1 MDPMEEN
8 VFLEEHMKL
17 TFGVMNDL
25 RKRKELCD
33 IVLHVGEL
41 QIHAHKLVLA
51 SFSPYFYAMFTND
64 VVESRQNSITL
75 KSMDPRSVELL
86 TEFAY
91 TAQIKIT
98 EENVQYLLPVACI
111 LQILPVK
118 KACCDFLQSQLDPS
132 NCIGIK
138 DFAEIYGCVDLTKA
152 AEKFMFRHFL
162 QVSESEEFEDLS
174 KERLLDFISRDE
186 LFVKSEDEVLAAL
199 LRWVTHDLKGRTREL
214 KDLLSYIRVPFV
226 STSYLKSLIQCCE
239 QGLRSE
245 FKQVLIDAF
254 SDAKRVSTLRT
265 IHKRRPPGPTV
276 MFFAGGYLRRSLDV
290 LECFDPLTL
299 KWTILSPL
307 SVPKSGLGAAYVD
320 NMLFIIGGRNNTS
333 SGNIDTASVDRY
345 DPLRDEWRPV
355 KPLSV
360 PRNRLGVAAI
370 DGFIYAIGGGNG
382 NSCHTSVE
390 RYDPKQDEW
399 TSVMPLN
406 FPRIGV
412 AVAVLGRKLYA
423 AGGFDGRNRLRSVEC
438 YDVDTDLW
446 KLVSPL
452 VEHRSGAGAASL
464 NNYVYAIG
472 GYNGETQLN
481 SVERYDQS
489 SDNWTVISPLIHRRS
504 ALSATVLCGKLYVVG
519 GYDGEG
525 FLNTLEEY
533 IPDEDRW
540 QLVSSMNLGRSG
552 AGIAVGW
559 KPAFN

>member
-8 VFLEEHMKL
+8 IFLEEHMKL
-17 TFGVMNDL
+17 TFGIMNDL

-33 IVLHVGEL
+33 VVLCVGEL
-41 QIHAHKLVLA
+41 EIYAHKVVLA

-75 KSMDPRSVELL
+75 KSMDPRSVEILI
-86 TEFAY
+86 EFAY

-111 LQILPVK
+111 LQISPVK

-138 DFAEIYGCVDLTKA
+138 DYADIYGCVDLTKA
-152 AEKFMFRHFL
+152 AAKYIFRHFVH
-162 QVSESEEFEDLS
+162 VSESDEFENLRKEQLIDL
-174 KERLLDFISRDE
+174 ISRDE
-186 LFVKSEDEVLAAL
+186 LYVKSEDEVLAAL
-199 LRWVTHDLKGRTREL
+199 LRWVTYDLKNRTQEL
-214 KDLLSYIRVPFV
+214 RDLLNYIRVPFV
-226 STSYLKSLIQCCE
+226 STSYLNSLIQCCE

-245 FKQVLIDAF
+245 FKDVLIDTF
-254 SDAKRVSTLRT
+254 SATKRVSTLITVR
-265 IHKRRPPGPTV
+265 KRRPPGPTV
-276 MFFAGGYLRRSLDV
+276 IFFAGGYLRRSLDV
-290 LECFDPLTL
+290 LECFDPHTLT
-299 KWTILSPL
+299 WSILSPL
-307 SVPKSGLGAAYVD
+307 SVPKSGLGAAYID
-320 NMLFIIGGRNNTS
+320 NMLYIIGGRNNTS

-345 DPLRDEWRPV
+345 DPLRDEWKPA

-360 PRNRLGVAAI
+360 PRNRLGVATI
-370 DGFIYAIGGGNG
+370 DGYIYAIGGGNG
-382 NSCHTSVE
+382 NTFHTSVE

-399 TSVMPLN
+399 KTLMPLN

-423 AGGFDGRNRLRSVEC
+423 IGGFDGRNRLRSVEC

-446 KLVSPL
+446 ALVSPL
-452 VEHRSGAGAASL
+452 VERRSGAGAASL
-464 NNYVYAIG
+464 HKYVYAIG
-472 GYNGETQLN
+472 GYNGDAQLN
-481 SVERYDQS
+481 SVERYDPVL
-489 SDNWTVISPLIHRRS
+489 DTWTVTSPLIHRRS
-504 ALSATVLCGKLYVVG
+504 ALSATVHCDKLYVIG

-533 IPDEDRW
+533 VPEEDRW
-540 QLVSSMNLGRSG
+540 KLVSSMNLGRSG

-559 KPAFN
+559 KPTT

>member
-174 KERLLDFISRDE
+174 KERVLDFISRDE
-186 LFVKSEDEVLAAL
+186 LFVKSEDEVRCTAL
-199 LRWVTHDLKGRTREL
+199 GS
-214 KDLLSYIRVPFV
+214 LLVAI
-226 STSYLKSLIQCCE
+226 
-239 QGLRSE
+239 
-245 FKQVLIDAF
+245 
-254 SDAKRVSTLRT
+254 
-265 IHKRRPPGPTV
+265 
-276 MFFAGGYLRRSLDV
+276 
-290 LECFDPLTL
+290 
-299 KWTILSPL
+299 
-307 SVPKSGLGAAYVD
+307 
-320 NMLFIIGGRNNTS
+320 S
-333 SGNIDTASVDRY
+333 S
-345 DPLRDEWRPV
+345 
-355 KPLSV
+355 
-360 PRNRLGVAAI
+360 
-370 DGFIYAIGGGNG
+370 
-382 NSCHTSVE
+382 
-390 RYDPKQDEW
+390 
-399 TSVMPLN
+399 
-406 FPRIGV
+406 
-412 AVAVLGRKLYA
+412 
-423 AGGFDGRNRLRSVEC
+423 
-438 YDVDTDLW
+438 
-446 KLVSPL
+446 
-452 VEHRSGAGAASL
+452 
-464 NNYVYAIG
+464 
-472 GYNGETQLN
+472 
-481 SVERYDQS
+481 
-489 SDNWTVISPLIHRRS
+489 
-504 ALSATVLCGKLYVVG
+504 
-519 GYDGEG
+519 
-525 FLNTLEEY
+525 
-533 IPDEDRW
+533 
-540 QLVSSMNLGRSG
+540 
-552 AGIAVGW
+552 
-559 KPAFN
+559 